1 MGKNNSTVLC
11 IDIGSDTLKAAEFAY
26 SHEGTMDL
34 VNFEFIDFGCTDVV
48 ALESQETSVE
58 MLLSLKKLLAEN
70 KFTAKLVNVS
80 LSAQSAL
87 IRFVKL
93 PALTDDENKINQI
106 IEFEAKQNS
115 PFPMDKTVW
124 DAQIVGVSEDS
135 TEIDV
140 MIIYVRSEEVESVVK
155 LIRESGRKIGNI
167 EVAPTA
173 GYNACRAN
181 MVGENACEMILNIG
195 GHCSTLSFVDSG
207 KLFERTIPIAGNSIT
222 QQISKEFG
230 ISFKEAEDLKRR
242 HGFVALGGAYE
253 DPDSEVASIVSKIV
267 RNQMTR
273 LHGEISRS
281 INLYRAH
288 QKGNKPEKLYLAGG
302 SSVMEYMPRF
312 FEEKLKLPVEY
323 LNPFQIVSVSE
334 AIQEPL
340 VELAHLYSEVIGLG
354 LRNVGVCPVE
364 VSLVPESLRR
374 ERIAKQKDPYFYAS
388 AFALLLCLG
397 MTYWSFSKQYETV
410 HQDEIRANREAEK
423 TKLATKQVDSA
434 YRKLNSSVGD
444 FQQALDM
451 LKERDFWPEL
461 FNKTQAAVPAE
472 IWFSSIHP
480 ISGLSTAARKSKV
493 AEVPQEGG
501 FGGFGGFGA
510 RREAEA
516 QKTAEQEYKWIE
528 FNGYIRTNTKDKD
541 PAQVYNEFKARL
553 EKTGLFKHFSIA
565 DGDRMIQNFKLAPS
579 GSNISS
585 FRIEAELLTPIK
597 R

>member
-1 MGKNNSTVLC
+1 
-11 IDIGSDTLKAAEFAY
+11 
-26 SHEGTMDL
+26 
-34 VNFEFIDFGCTDVV
+34 
-48 ALESQETSVE
+48 
-58 MLLSLKKLLAEN
+58 
-70 KFTAKLVNVS
+70 
-80 LSAQSAL
+80 
-87 IRFVKL
+87 
-93 PALTDDENKINQI
+93 
-106 IEFEAKQNS
+106 
-115 PFPMDKTVW
+115 
-124 DAQIVGVSEDS
+124 
-135 TEIDV
+135 
-140 MIIYVRSEEVESVVK
+140 
-155 LIRESGRKIGNI
+155 
-167 EVAPTA
+167 
-173 GYNACRAN
+173 
-181 MVGENACEMILNIG
+181 
-195 GHCSTLSFVDSG
+195 
-207 KLFERTIPIAGNSIT
+207 
-222 QQISKEFG
+222 
-230 ISFKEAEDLKRR
+230 
-242 HGFVALGGAYE
+242 
-253 DPDSEVASIVSKIV
+253 
-267 RNQMTR
+267 
-273 LHGEISRS
+273 
-281 INLYRAH
+281 
-288 QKGNKPEKLYLAGG
+288 
-302 SSVMEYMPRF
+302 MEYMPRF

-340 VELAHLYSEVIGLG
+340 AELAHLYSEVIGLG